1 MPLPDSPAAPIVF
14 HRADAFHVEKND
26 VDMWIYGGVDA
37 VAPVAVAYQE
47 TATGH
52 AQEFRHHT
60 SAFVFY
66 VIEGA
71 GEWVVDGVVLPVQA
85 TDVVVVPPGA
95 AFYYRGDLKQVCLTA
110 PAWTEED
117 EEVLR
122 QLDL

>member
-1 MPLPDSPAAPIVF
+1 MSQTRPPSPVF
-14 HRADAFHVEKND
+14 HRADAFRAEKNG

-47 TATGH
+47 TPSGH

-66 VIEGA
+66 VIEGS
-71 GEWVVDGVVLPVQA
+71 GEWVIDGVVHRVEA

-95 AFYYRGDLKQVCLTA
+95 AFYYRGDLKQVCITA
-110 PAWTEED
+110 PAWD
-117 EEVLR
+117 EENEEIVR
-122 QLDL
+122 QIEL

>member
-1 MPLPDSPAAPIVF
+1 MSESRPSSPVF
-14 HRADAFHVEKND
+14 HRADAFRAEKNG
-26 VDMWIYGGVDA
+26 VDMWIYSGVDT

-66 VIEGA
+66 IIEGE
-71 GEWVVDGVVLPVQA
+71 GEWVIDGVTHAVEA

-95 AFYYRGDLKQVCLTA
+95 AFYYCGNLKQVCITA
-110 PAWTEED
+110 PAWD
-117 EEVLR
+117 EEHEEVIR

>member
-1 MPLPDSPAAPIVF
+1 MSETRPPSPVF
-14 HRADAFHVEKND
+14 HRQDAFATAKNG

-66 VIEGA
+66 VIEGE
-71 GEWVVDGVVLPVQA
+71 GEWVVDGVPHPVQA

-95 AFYYRGDLKQVCLTA
+95 AFYYRGALKQVCITA
-110 PAWTEED
+110 PAWDEAN
-117 EEVLR
+117 EEVIS

>member
-1 MPLPDSPAAPIVF
+1 MSETRTGPSPVF
-14 HRADAFHVEKND
+14 RRADAFHTEKNG
-26 VDMWIYGGVDA
+26 VDMWIHGVDA

-66 VIEGA
+66 IIEGA
-71 GEWVVDGVVLPVQA
+71 GEWVIDGVAHPVVA

-95 AFYYRGDLKQVCLTA
+95 AFYYRGALKQVCVTA
-110 PAWTEED
+110 PAWDEAN

>member
-1 MPLPDSPAAPIVF
+1 MTVTPPSSPVF
-14 HRADAFHVEKND
+14 HQADAIRAEKNG

-60 SAFVFY
+60 SAFIFY
-66 VIEGA
+66 VIEGE
-71 GEWVVDGVVLPVQA
+71 GVWVVDGVSHPVQA
-85 TDVVVVPPGA
+85 TDVVVVPAGA
-95 AFYYRGDLKQVCLTA
+95 AFYYRGALKQVCITA
-110 PAWTEED
+110 PAWTEEN

>member
-1 MPLPDSPAAPIVF
+1 MTVTPPSSPVIHQAHAI
-14 HRADAFHVEKND
+14 RAEKNG

-60 SAFVFY
+60 SAFIFY
-66 VIEGA
+66 VIEGE
-71 GEWVVDGVVLPVQA
+71 GVWVVDGVSHPVQA
-85 TDVVVVPPGA
+85 TDVVVVPAGA
-95 AFYYRGDLKQVCLTA
+95 AFYYRGALKQVCITA
-110 PAWTEED
+110 PAWTEEN